1 MYAEH
6 GHAEKAYINMLGFTE
21 FIKKSN
27 LINCSDSLLLSKYF
41 NLSLNVQTNELN
53 SDNHTKIR
61 HKFEFIEAIAR

>member
-41 NLSLNVQTNELN
+41 NLSLNV
-53 SDNHTKIR
+53 
-61 HKFEFIEAIAR
+61 